1 MLLLALAVALVGGT
15 AVSTYFGIMAEGRA
29 KLAQRN
35 EKEADDANAVAQ
47 VARDA
52 AEYEKRQS
60 QMQSAGLLFDRGL
73 ETARKG
79 EVGAGLHWML
89 ESLRT
94 TPDGADDFRRMVR
107 CNLSAWAE
115 QTCGLRYMLA
125 MPDDVDAVAV
135 SPDGKTF
142 AAGCV
147 CNEIQCWD
155 AAP

>member
-1 MLLLALAVALVGGT
+1 MADDQVILYTTDPCGFCRQAKALLQALAAGGLSGVLLLLFAGQTVIFLLRLVAADRRAAGRRRPLGSATKTVGELEDDAPDTGT
-15 AVSTYFGIMAEGRA
+15 A
-29 KLAQRN
+29 
-35 EKEADDANAVAQ
+35 
-47 VARDA
+47 
-52 AEYEKRQS
+52 
-60 QMQSAGLLFDRGL
+60 
-73 ETARKG
+73 
-79 EVGAGLHWML
+79 
-89 ESLRT
+89 